1 MYSLDGNGI
10 RNMIYGATIFGGG
23 GGGACESVKWRW
35 ISSKR
40 ITALRTMLMSW
51 FR

>member
-1 MYSLDGNGI
+1 MVQRSSAAAVAAL
-10 RNMIYGATIFGGG
+10 AK
-23 GGGACESVKWRW
+23 AVKWRW

>member
-23 GGGACESVKWRW
+23 GALAKAVKWRW